1 MRSILVVCVGNICR
15 SPMAEGL
22 LRERLKDVEVRSAG
36 LDALVG
42 KPADNHSIELMEER
56 GIDIRPHRARQLG
69 AHECRRAD
77 LILAVEDR
85 HRRAIEHAYPFA
97 RGRVFTLGHYGRF
110 DIADPFGQERRKFE
124 ECLEMIE
131 MGVDDWVQ
139 RIRKLS

>member
-69 AHECRRAD
+69 EHECRRAD
-77 LILAVEDR
+77 LILAAEDR

-110 DIADPFGQERRKFE
+110 DIADPFRQERLKFQA
-124 ECLEMIE
+124 CLEMIE

>member
-1 MRSILVVCVGNICR
+1 MHSILVVCVGNICR

-22 LRERLKDVEVRSAG
+22 LRERLTDVEVRSAG
-36 LDALVG
+36 LDARVG
-42 KPADNHSIELMEER
+42 QPADRRSIELMEER
-56 GIDIRPHRARQLG
+56 EIDIRPHRARQLG
-69 AHECRRAD
+69 DYECRRAD
-77 LILAVEDR
+77 LILAVEDG
-85 HRRAIEHAYPFA
+85 HRRAIEHTYPFA

>member
-1 MRSILVVCVGNICR
+1 
-15 SPMAEGL
+15 MAEGL

-69 AHECRRAD
+69 EHECRRAD

-110 DIADPFGQERRKFE
+110 DIADPFRQERLKFQA
-124 ECLEMIE
+124 CLEMIE